1 MMARKPRTEL
11 TSRELEVLRLTA
23 LGYTSASAAVQ
34 LGISPRTV
42 ETHRAHI
49 HRKLGTTSRAELVAF
64 AMKRGLLVVEAEPP
78 AARAA
83 QA

>member
-1 MMARKPRTEL
+1 MPRRARTEL

-23 LGYTSASAAVQ
+23 LGYTSAAAAIR

-49 HRKLGTTSRAELVAF
+49 HRKLGTSSRAELVAF
-64 AMKRGLLVVEAEPP
+64 ALRRGLLVADEEEPP
-78 AARAA
+78 TRAA